1 MIGPFRRRVPDPA
14 EAILAKIVAQAR
26 QPAFYASLGVDD
38 SLDGR
43 FEMILLHAFLYLHRL
58 KSEGAAARATGQRV
72 FDLMFR
78 DLDRNLREMGVSYL
92 GVPRRVKAMGRAFYG
107 RTAAYD
113 AALAG
118 GDAAPL
124 EDALLRNVY
133 GGRAG
138 AAGSAKR
145 LAAYVRAAAQALR
158 ETETATLVAAGPN
171 FPDPGTFAG

>member
-1 MIGPFRRRVPDPA
+1 MTGLFRRRAPDQA

-26 QPAFYASLGVDD
+26 QPALYANLGVDD

-43 FEMILLHAFLYLHRL
+43 FEMILVHAFLYLHRL
-58 KSEGAAARATGQRV
+58 KDEGSAARAVGQRV

-78 DLDRNLREMGVSYL
+78 DLDRNLHEIGVSYL

-113 AALAG
+113 AALAS
-118 GDAAPL
+118 GDPGAL
-124 EDALLRNVY
+124 DQALLRNVY
-133 GGRAG
+133 GGRVDAAP
-138 AAGSAKR
+138 AAGR
-145 LAAYVRAAAQALR
+145 LAAYVWTAVQTLR
-158 ETETATLVAAGPN
+158 GMDTAVLVESGPN